1 MFCTSCGKEIPNG
14 SKFCGNCGAPVSG
27 AKDPVVSVPSAA
39 SSQKQ
44 EAELFR
50 LKNISKYKGTPVAGY
65 SEATGT
71 LLVYHDRL
79 EFKPKSGSATW
90 GHGGII
96 GLGISAALGHSAPV
110 EVYKIEQITELHEGK
125 YMGIYNTLVMSLANG
140 GTWSFCPVLPGSSVP
155 KEIVSTLAPALLVK
169 K

>member
-27 AKDPVVSVPSAA
+27 AKDPAVSAPSAV

-90 GHGGII
+90 GRGGII
-96 GLGISAALGHSAPV
+96 GLGISAALGHAAPL
-110 EVYKIEQITELHEGK
+110 EVFPLGQITELRTGK
-125 YMGIYNTLVMSLANG
+125 YMGVYNTLVMSLASG
-140 GTWSFCPVLPGSSVP
+140 DTWSFCPMVPGSSAP
-155 KEIVSTLAPALLVK
+155 KEIVSALAPSLAQN
-169 K
+169 